1 MLENLSASIGGCL
14 NVWTKIRAIFSR
26 GRGPTMGYVSAFAL
40 VFLLVASSG
49 YAQGLRPHEPLN
61 PAKAQSLPQTPL
73 VIESDGSRHQFT
85 VELADTPDEHAIGL
99 MHRNFLAPD
108 RGMLFD
114 YKMPHRPRFWM
125 RNTFIS
131 LDMLFVR
138 GNGEIAYI
146 AENTVPHSE
155 RTVGPRQRVQA
166 VLEVPAGTVA
176 RLGIK
181 TGDIVHHQ
189 IFGSAPTR

>member
-1 MLENLSASIGGCL
+1 MMANLSASIVGCP
-14 NVWTKIRAIFSR
+14 NVWTRIYTKIDYRLAVWSR
-26 GRGPTMGYVSAFAL
+26 IAATTA
-40 VFLLVASSG
+40 VFLVLALGVH
-49 YAQGLRPHEPLN
+49 AQGLRPHEPLN

-73 VIESDGSRHQFT
+73 VIESDGSDHQF
-85 VELADTPDEHAIGL
+85 VIELADTPEEHAIGL
-99 MHRNFLAPD
+99 MHRNYLAPD

-114 YKMPHRPRFWM
+114 YKRPHKPRFWM

-138 GNGEIAYI
+138 GDGEIAYI

-155 RTVGPRQRVQA
+155 RTVGPRQSVQA

-176 RLGIK
+176 RLGIEV
-181 TGDIVHHQ
+181 GDKVRHQ
-189 IFGSAPTR
+189 IFGNFSAP